1 MYNFE
6 AFLQDLN
13 HSTGLEFSLFAEDGN
28 TIYESDLNLDNT
40 QLFFL
45 PVNLGNTKAT
55 ISISKEYEL
64 CASLLKYTIETK
76 YSEFFSMREQLLI
89 DILEGKEVSINN
101 IEKSSTFLSEGCEVL
116 VVSVEGSRYE
126 ALNIIRHIYKDQDIL
141 SSAFK
146 DNVVLIGDFEDIEE
160 HAKGIMDAI
169 SSNLYCKSSVSFS
182 GKVFDTVSIKKAYE
196 DARECMILGKKFGLK
211 EYVFNYNNMLFEKV
225 VYNISESI
233 KTELLATFKEKFDL
247 FDSEMLTTIEEF
259 LDCGLNISDAA
270 RKLYV
275 HRNTLIYRLDKIQKE
290 TDFDIRNFKEA
301 TVFNIAFLVWKENIY

>member
-1 MYNFE
+1 M
-6 AFLQDLN
+6 
-13 HSTGLEFSLFAEDGN
+13 
-28 TIYESDLNLDNT
+28 
-40 QLFFL
+40 
-45 PVNLGNTKAT
+45 
-55 ISISKEYEL
+55 
-64 CASLLKYTIETK
+64 
-76 YSEFFSMREQLLI
+76 
-89 DILEGKEVSINN
+89 
-101 IEKSSTFLSEGCEVL
+101 VL
-116 VVSVEGSRYE
+116 VVYE
-126 ALNIIRHIYKDQDIL
+126 ALNIIRRIYRDQDIL

-160 HAKGIMDAI
+160 HARGIIDAI

-182 GKVFDTVSIKKAYE
+182 EKVFDTVSIKKSYE

-211 EYVFNYNNMLFEKV
+211 EDVFNYNNMLFEKV
-225 VYNISESI
+225 VYNISGI
-233 KTELLATFKEKFDL
+233 VKIELLATFKEKFDL

-259 LDCGLNISDAA
+259 LNCGLNISDAA